1 MGPRIERFELST
13 HDRGVLHSFR
23 ELSPSPGLVNG
34 PTSVRGSAPEILV
47 VHTEAPAGK
56 TLAAF
61 DTSRVR
67 LVGIAPAAELTL
79 AVGRRRYL
87 HSGPPIG
94 LEEIPGPMRG
104 ALLGALVF
112 EDEAR
117 DLEAAAKLIH
127 AGEVQISPCHDAGA
141 VGAMAGIITP
151 TMPVIVVESGTGR
164 LAFSPINE
172 GLGKALRFGSN
183 DAETLDRLRWLRDSF
198 APLADRA
205 IRGAG
210 EIDLTELQAEGLR
223 RGDEC
228 HNRNAASTA
237 ALVVRLAPQFIRSA
251 RKSDDPARAIE
262 QASSNP
268 HFFLPFSM
276 ASAKVIA
283 DSGHGVAGSPIVTA
297 MAGNGRRLGIR
308 VSGLG
313 GRWFFAPAPVGTPKL
328 FPGFSIHDAQPTMG
342 DSFITETVGLGA
354 FALSASPA
362 ICSFVGGDPARAHE
376 SVAEMRRICAGTSS
390 RFLLPFERFRG
401 TPVGIDVRKVA
412 ETGVAPL
419 TNNGLAH
426 REPGRGQVGA
436 GLTRLP
442 SDPFVEASRVL
453 HMQRGQTSEPLR

>member
-1 MGPRIERFELST
+1 MIDIGGSRL
-13 HDRGVLHSFR
+13 
-23 ELSPSPGLVNG
+23 
-34 PTSVRGSAPEILV
+34 SVRRSVRSGSQPRVAWG
-47 VHTEAPAGK
+47 PARQSQAARIGDPSAK
-56 TLAAF
+56 TVAAF
-61 DTSRVR
+61 DTTRVH
-67 LVGIAPAAELTL
+67 LVGIAPASEVTP

-112 EDEAR
+112 EGEAR
-117 DLEAAAKLIH
+117 DLEGAARILH
-127 AGEVQISPCHDAGA
+127 AGDVEISPCHDAGA
-141 VGAMAGIITP
+141 VGAMAGIVTP
-151 TMPVIVVESGTGR
+151 TMPVIVVETGTGR
-164 LAFSPINE
+164 MAFSPINE

-183 DAETLDRLRWLRDSF
+183 GAETIERLKWLRHSF
-198 APLADRA
+198 APLANRA
-205 IRGAG
+205 IRREG
-210 EIDLTELQAEGLR
+210 EIDLTEFQAEGLR

-228 HNRNAASTA
+228 HNRNVASTA
-237 ALVVRLAPQFIRSA
+237 ALLIRLAPQFIREA
-251 RKSDDPARAIE
+251 RKTDDAAGAIE
-262 QASSNP
+262 HASSNP

-276 ASAKVIA
+276 ASCKAIA
-283 DSGHGVAGSPIVTA
+283 DAGHGVEGSPIVTA

-308 VSGLG
+308 VSGLED
-313 GRWFFAPAPVGTPKL
+313 RWFFAAAPVGDPKL
-328 FPGFSIHDAQPTMG
+328 FPGFSINDAQPTMG

-376 SVAEMRRICAGTSS
+376 SVAEMRKVCTASSS
-390 RFLLPFERFRG
+390 RFLLPFERFHG

-412 ETGVAPL
+412 ETGIAPL

-442 SDPFVEASRVL
+442 LHPFVEASRALDVE
-453 HMQRGQTSEPLR
+453 RSRTSEALR